1 MKFLI
6 ETGNESHTS
15 SYQSCQAK
23 FVGGELD
30 GKYLYQNKSAI
41 VSQEWP
47 KELNDKHQRV
57 VKTVF
62 DLPEG
67 TEILIDYKGFQGAEK
82 FIIRLDSSQEVATYE
97 IGGTRLRSYTMKGRY
112 VVVRDLIKS
121 AEESLKASQKEG
133 F

>member
-6 ETGNESHTS
+6 ETGNESHTT

-23 FVGGELD
+23 FVGGDQD
-30 GKYLYQNKSAI
+30 GKFLYQNKPAI

-47 KELNDKHQRV
+47 KDLNDKHHTL

-62 DLPEG
+62 DLPNG
-67 TEILIDYKGFQGAEK
+67 TEILIDYKSFQGPEK
-82 FIIRLDSSQEVATYE
+82 FIIRLDESQEVQDIE
-97 IGGTRLRSYTMKGRY
+97 VGISRLRTYTVKGRW
-112 VVVRDLIKS
+112 VVVRDLVKA
-121 AEESLKASQKEG
+121 AEDSLKASQEEG